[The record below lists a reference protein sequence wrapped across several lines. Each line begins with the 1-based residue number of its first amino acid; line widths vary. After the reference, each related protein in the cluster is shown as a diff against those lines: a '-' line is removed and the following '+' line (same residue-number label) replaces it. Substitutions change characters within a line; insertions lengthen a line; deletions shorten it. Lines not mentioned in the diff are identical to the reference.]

1 MRKDINK
8 IISDGGE
15 CFDIAGRHNG
25 VGEEGIYIWHHKDLL
40 GEVTFEHNL
49 RRRRRRRRSPERSAR
64 EGTSLSSAKA
74 PREMP
79 DCF

>member
-1 MRKDINK
+1 MRKGINK

-25 VGEEGIYIWHHKDLL
+25 VGEEGIYIWHHKGLL
-40 GEVTFEHNL
+40 EEVTFEYNL
-49 RRRRRRRRSPERSAR
+49 RRRRRRSPERGAR
-64 EGTSLSSAKA
+64 EGTSLSGAKA